1 MSSAATVQVCEPG
14 ACVTA
19 VALKHG
25 THRGLVELDH
35 LTDAGDVTFE
45 PAGVPASSDR
55 PQSRRDRY
63 ITSRAQPQAAPPVSG
78 KEVNEQL
85 GLALQQS
92 GTHAISCCQV
102 DGQLT
107 GILAL
112 QVVDQAAQQVS
123 HLPVSL

>member
-45 PAGVPASSDR
+45 PAGVPALSER
-55 PQSRRDRY
+55 QQEWRDRY
-63 ITSRAQPQAAPPVSG
+63 ITSREQPQAHPPVSG

-92 GTHAISCCQV
+92 GTPAISCCQV
-102 DGQLT
+102 AGQLT
-107 GILAL
+107 RILAL
-112 QVVDQAAQQVS
+112 QVDDQAAQQGGP
-123 HLPVSL
+123 LPA